1 MEEDIRVRDVSP
13 LSITKTSERVASRL
27 EEAIEEA
34 SKRTQQESANDEE
47 LRRALSVVEAFIKRK
62 KRVCYGGTAMNAIMP
77 DAKKFYDPKYDLPD
91 YDFYTPFV
99 EQDIK
104 ELVADLEKAGFKD
117 IYHKVGIHKG
127 TKKVLVNFVPIAD
140 ISAINEELFNVLLKR
155 SVLIDGV
162 HYTDDIVL
170 RMMMYLELS
179 RPKGDVLRWKKVFER
194 LELINENFPI
204 KACKYEKKGGQA
216 HIQLS
221 HRESILEYIIQWQRI
236 LCNGPIIPLYTHG
249 IRKHDAV
256 FKIQD
261 GGPIL
266 FTSPDPRVD
275 SLALKKILGS
285 KVALY
290 RHKERGEIVPE
301 RIEIREGPTVLC
313 MIMKETACHSFVN
326 VPVSDGRVI
335 YIGSLE
341 FLISLYISLLIFTT
355 NPEAI
360 LGSRILC
367 SVKQFIKLANEN
379 YGAQGSQFQPFSLQ
393 CRGHQVRFQ
402 SLLRAKF
409 LRVQEERAK
418 GPGTARRR
426 KTAKR
431 KTKRKH
437 SV

>member
-1 MEEDIRVRDVSP
+1 MEEDIRVRDASP
-13 LSITKTSERVASRL
+13 LSITKTSEKVSSRL

-34 SKRTQQESANDEE
+34 SKRIQQESANDEE
-47 LRRALSVVEAFIKRK
+47 LRRALSIVEAFIKRK

-77 DAKKFYDPKYDLPD
+77 DSKKFYDPKYDLPD

-104 ELVADLEKAGFKD
+104 ELMVDLEKAGFKD

-140 ISAINEELFNVLLKR
+140 ISFIDEELFNVLLKR
-155 SVLIDGV
+155 SVLIEGV

-194 LELINENFPI
+194 LQLINDIFPI
-204 KACKYEKKGGQA
+204 KACKYEKKEKTT
-216 HIQLS
+216 IPLS
-221 HRESILEYIIQWQRI
+221 HRETILEYIIEWQRI
-236 LCNGPIIPLYTHG
+236 LCNGPIVPLYTHG

-275 SLALKKILGS
+275 SIALKKILGS

-301 RIEIREGPTVLC
+301 RIEIREGSTVLC

-355 NPEAI
+355 RPEAI
-360 LGSRILC
+360 LGNRILC
-367 SVKQFIKLANEN
+367 TVKQFIKLANEN
-379 YGAQGSQFQPFSLQ
+379 YGARGSQFQPFSLQ
-393 CRGHQVRFQ
+393 CRGHQARFA

-418 GPGTARRR
+418 GPATVRRR
-426 KTAKR
+426 KAVKR
-431 KTKRKH
+431 KTKKK

>member
-1 MEEDIRVRDVSP
+1 MEEDIRVRDASP
-13 LSITKTSERVASRL
+13 LSVTKTSERVASRL
-27 EEAIEEA
+27 EDAIEEA
-34 SKRTQQESANDEE
+34 SKRAQQESANDEE
-47 LRRALSVVEAFIKRK
+47 LRRALSIVEAFIKRK

-77 DAKKFYDPKYDLPD
+77 ESKKFYDPKYDLPD

-99 EQDIK
+99 DQDIK

-117 IYHKVGIHKG
+117 IYHKVGIHEG

-140 ISAINEELFNVLLKR
+140 VSAIDEELFNVLLKR

-194 LELINENFPI
+194 LELINEIFPI
-204 KACKYEKKGGQA
+204 KACKYEKGGQA
-216 HIQLS
+216 HIPFS
-221 HRESILEYIIQWQRI
+221 HRQSILEYIIEWQRI

-249 IRKHDAV
+249 IRKHNAV
-256 FKIQD
+256 FKIQE

-266 FTSPDPRVD
+266 FTSPDPRID
-275 SLALKKILGS
+275 SLALKKILGP
-285 KVALY
+285 KVTLF
-290 RHKERGEIVPE
+290 RHKERGEVVPE
-301 RIEIREGPTVLC
+301 RIEIREGSTVLC

-326 VPVSDGRVI
+326 IPVSDGRVI

-355 NPEAI
+355 HPETI
-360 LGSRILC
+360 LGHRVLC
-367 SVKQFIKLANEN
+367 SVKQFRGLANEN
-379 YGAQGSQFQPFSLQ
+379 YGAKASQFQPFSLQ
-393 CRGHQVRFQ
+393 CRGHQTRFA

-409 LRVQEERAK
+409 HRVQAERAK
-418 GPGTARRR
+418 GTGTARKR
-426 KTAKR
+426 KVVKR
-431 KTKRKH
+431 KTKKKQ
-437 SV
+437 SA